1 MIHELRTYTLKPG
14 TINKVLEAS
23 GTVARRIRGGD
34 NYGKLEGHWSS
45 EIGTLNQYLHLWSF
59 ENVSEMQRLR
69 GALAALPEWRE
80 EYIPL
85 VRPSILRQEIRI
97 LRPVLDMKEPEEGNN
112 FHELRTYRL
121 KPGKASEWTERMVEA
136 MPAREKYSRNLGLW
150 TNDFPDPNE
159 ITHLWTYKSWHERM
173 EARASS
179 QADPVWQQFLQYAG
193 PFVENMHSM
202 ILTPSPYSPRQ

>member
-69 GALAALPEWRE
+69 GELAALPEWRE

-97 LRPVLDMKEPEEGNN
+97 LRPVLNMKESEEGNN

-136 MPAREKYSRNLGLW
+136 MPAREKYSPNLGLW

-159 ITHLWTYKSWHERM
+159 ITHLWTNKSWHERM